1 MRNVSW
7 SRPGRRAGLAGLAVT
22 WLVVAFPGVAL
33 AADFGSEE
41 AVSAP
46 AAPAAPAAP
55 TLTTS
60 SGTVDPGTPLPA
72 HEAAVE
78 HKEGLSAGA
87 WLGIA
92 VSIVIAVA
100 LLLGA
105 LPLILPKPPGSR
117 SRH

>member
-1 MRNVSW
+1 M
-7 SRPGRRAGLAGLAVT
+7 
-22 WLVVAFPGVAL
+22 VAFPGVAL

-41 AVSAP
+41 AVS
-46 AAPAAPAAP
+46 APAAP

>member
-7 SRPGRRAGLAGLAVT
+7 SRLGRRALLATFTVAGL
-22 WLVVAFPGVAL
+22 LVALSGPAL
-33 AADFGSEE
+33 AADFGGEE
-41 AVSAP
+41 AASAP
-46 AAPAAPAAP
+46 TAPALAA
-55 TLTTS
+55 S
-60 SGTVDPGTPLPA
+60 SGAVDPGTPLPA

-78 HKEGLSAGA
+78 HEEGLPAGA

-105 LPLILPKPPGSR
+105 LPFILPKPPGSR

>member
-7 SRPGRRAGLAGLAVT
+7 SRPGRRAGLTALAVT

-46 AAPAAPAAP
+46 VAP

-72 HEAAVE
+72 HEATVE